1 MSLLRSDHPWSRAS
15 ESADHPRRV
24 CHRPWTSSFSVRSL
38 LARPSPARPRPV
50 PACRRPPP
58 RAVGAPVVEFFPD
71 SSSEKDSAED
81 SVPRTCGRVWTDNAE
96 DRRGM
101 WLQRAVRSTAAVKAS
116 QSPADVV
123 VVEFF
128 PRGSL
133 VSGPSSSSS
142 GFGATLTTHRGQQS
156 GRNVLSTF
164 GATLIE
170 RYIYSLPDY
179 RLHERHRRNFIEIH
193 SFNGLLAT
201 RKVIGMPRQISP
213 SFGTGADVGP
223 PETKKLFST
232 KFRNVSAPLYRAY
245 PLRDCYDIFIDCGV
259 LHVGS
264 GVKIWGES
272 LKGLNKF
279 EIGDCPNFRPL
290 HAPVVRDNDG

>member
-15 ESADHPRRV
+15 ESADHPHRV

-71 SSSEKDSAED
+71 PSSEKDSAED
-81 SVPRTCGRVWTDNAE
+81 SVPRTSGRVWTDNAE

-142 GFGATLTTHRGQQS
+142 GFGATLTTRRGQQS

-213 SFGTGADVGP
+213 SFGILGRVWGH
-223 PETKKLFST
+223 PETKKELFST
-232 KFRNVSAPLYRAY
+232 KFRKKRLSIQGIPLSR
-245 PLRDCYDIFIDCGV
+245 FICNCQRLWTASCGV
-259 LHVGS
+259 R
-264 GVKIWGES
+264 
-272 LKGLNKF
+272 
-279 EIGDCPNFRPL
+279 C
-290 HAPVVRDNDG
+290 

>member
-58 RAVGAPVVEFFPD
+58 RAVGAPVVEFFP
-71 SSSEKDSAED
+71 
-81 SVPRTCGRVWTDNAE
+81 
-96 DRRGM
+96 
-101 WLQRAVRSTAAVKAS
+101 
-116 QSPADVV
+116 
-123 VVEFF
+123 
-128 PRGSL
+128 RGSL

-142 GFGATLTTHRGQQS
+142 G
-156 GRNVLSTF
+156 F

-213 SFGTGADVGP
+213 SFGILGWVWGH

-232 KFRNVSAPLYRAY
+232 KFRNVSAP
-245 PLRDCYDIFIDCGV
+245 
-259 LHVGS
+259 
-264 GVKIWGES
+264 
-272 LKGLNKF
+272 
-279 EIGDCPNFRPL
+279 
-290 HAPVVRDNDG
+290 